1 MKSYPNERL
10 TMLARRKSRALE
22 AILSMESEVLTDDL
36 ANGHRDLIALYASL
50 IADFA
55 GFMQWQIWQAAAA
68 GATREQLRESV
79 RLGADLSDNKGFV
92 SSILA
97 VVTQNIVPVKDKVEP
112 NGSPSG

>member
-22 AILSMESEVLTDDL
+22 ATLSMESEVLTDDL

-55 GFMQWQIWQAAAA
+55 GFIQWQVRQAA
-68 GATREQLRESV
+68 GATPKQLRESV
-79 RLGADLSDNKGFV
+79 CLGADLSDENGFV
-92 SSILA
+92 SFILT
-97 VVTQNIVPVKDKVEP
+97 VVTENVEPLKDKI
-112 NGSPSG
+112 GRKGGISR